1 MKGEIL
7 IPVLL
12 TVGSGYLAGRL
23 LRPDTRPI
31 SQLSIYVLMPALVLA
46 FLQKASLG
54 WQDYG
59 LIAFFTLLLTLIM
72 DQLSGFLA
80 KVMGADPA
88 ERSAIQM
95 SAVFMNSSNYGLP
108 VILLAFGQA
117 GAERAVVFI
126 VLQLILL
133 NSLAVFYAARARQ
146 SIRESLLNILKMPT
160 IWAIVLAFLLRLF
173 QVEPPEKVWFT
184 LNMMGQASIPVMLL
198 TLGIQLSST
207 KLTGELGLIGVAA
220 GLRLLFSPLI
230 AIALIYLLGDPR
242 GLTERVLILEAA
254 MPTAVTTSLLAI
266 EFEARPELVA
276 SIVLVTT
283 VVSFVTI
290 SALLGWYS

>member
-12 TVGSGYLAGRL
+12 SVGSGYLAGRH
-23 LRPDTRPI
+23 LRLDTRPI

-59 LIAFFTLLLTLIM
+59 LIALFTLLLTLVM
-72 DQLSGFLA
+72 DLVSGFLA
-80 KVMGADPA
+80 KFLGAGSA
-88 ERSAIQM
+88 ERSALQL

-108 VILLAFGQA
+108 VVLLAFGQA

-146 SIRESLLNILKMPT
+146 SVRESLLNILKMPT

-173 QVEPPEKVWFT
+173 QVELPGRVWFT

-207 KLTGELGLIGVAA
+207 KLAGELPLIGVAS
-220 GLRLLFSPLI
+220 GLRLLLSPLV
-230 AIALIYLLGDPR
+230 AVALIYLLGDPR
-242 GLTERVLILEAA
+242 GLTERVLLLEAA

-266 EFEARPELVA
+266 EFEASPQLVS

-283 VVSFVTI
+283 VLSFVTI
-290 SALLGWYS
+290 SMLLSWYS